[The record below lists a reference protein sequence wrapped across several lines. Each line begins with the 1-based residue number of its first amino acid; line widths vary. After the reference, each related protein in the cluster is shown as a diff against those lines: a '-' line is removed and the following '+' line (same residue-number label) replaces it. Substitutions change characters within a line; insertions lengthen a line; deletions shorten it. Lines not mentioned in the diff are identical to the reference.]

1 MGRCLC
7 GPNSYMLGG
16 LSGHYGTAVLILLFN
31 SFYSPAV
38 GSILV
43 PEDRE
48 VSDEMVLK
56 IRPLGRSQD
65 LRSYVVVHEEV

>member
-1 MGRCLC
+1 
-7 GPNSYMLGG
+7 MLGS
-16 LSGHYGTAVLILLFN
+16 LSGHYGAAVSILLFN

-43 PEDRE
+43 PKDCE
-48 VSDEMVLK
+48 VTDETILK

-65 LRSYVVVHEEV
+65 SGSYVVVHEEVHNIILTSYRVS